1 MFSWSNDVFV
11 ELMGEEDA
19 KTPVLYVE
27 KWWFFTAEKR
37 EEPWSLKRIVTRSFI
52 SMVTVAM
59 FN

>member
-1 MFSWSNDVFV
+1 MIGDLIALQNDEFI
-11 ELMGEEDA
+11 DDR
-19 KTPVLYVE
+19 

-52 SMVTVAM
+52 SMVTVDM

>member
-1 MFSWSNDVFV
+1 MTETAQCFPRFDKNVHFL
-11 ELMGEEDA
+11 EI
-19 KTPVLYVE
+19 
-27 KWWFFTAEKR
+27 WWFFTAEKR

>member
-1 MFSWSNDVFV
+1 M
-11 ELMGEEDA
+11 
-19 KTPVLYVE
+19 P
-27 KWWFFTAEKR
+27 EKR